1 MFLVVGLL
9 FGNGTICFG
18 SILDWFN
25 APPRYTAQAEFSV
38 NWNQVPAKDQDSN
51 PQKARR
57 EFKNRLANFKV
68 SKQFVSILCERC
80 NIPSTQSA
88 SITADLGR
96 YLNITPAGMT
106 NHANLY
112 RIQYS
117 DTNSDVALKAVNL
130 LCNRLVNGINRQAKA
145 TSVDKALKSYQDN
158 AENRDKEEK
167 LRNEMAD
174 LMQRQGQEYSAEK
187 QKRIEEIKEELNQ
200 NDLDKMVSGLGL
212 LVNGV
217 SILAN
222 PAKIEKAGWVR
233 EGD

>member
-1 MFLVVGLL
+1 
-9 FGNGTICFG
+9 
-18 SILDWFN
+18 
-25 APPRYTAQAEFSV
+25 
-38 NWNQVPAKDQDSN
+38 
-51 PQKARR
+51 
-57 EFKNRLANFKV
+57 
-68 SKQFVSILCERC
+68 
-80 NIPSTQSA
+80 
-88 SITADLGR
+88 
-96 YLNITPAGMT
+96 MT